1 LFISSKSYS
10 KGSWTQFYSNDGGD
24 YYLDEKRLKKRGNKV
39 YVWTLS
45 DYLEPI
51 NSIFFSTIEY
61 QTNNCEN
68 KKFKDLKII
77 QCEKSMGNGKCRD
90 DSYVLSGSNF
100 TDRII
105 IPDGYYSTLVNK
117 VCR

>member
-1 LFISSKSYS
+1 MKQLLLILICLFISSKSYS

-51 NSIFFSTIEY
+51 NSIFFQLLNIKQLTV
-61 QTNNCEN
+61 
-68 KKFKDLKII
+68 KIKNSKI
-77 QCEKSMGNGKCRD
+77 
-90 DSYVLSGSNF
+90 
-100 TDRII
+100 
-105 IPDGYYSTLVNK
+105 
-117 VCR
+117 